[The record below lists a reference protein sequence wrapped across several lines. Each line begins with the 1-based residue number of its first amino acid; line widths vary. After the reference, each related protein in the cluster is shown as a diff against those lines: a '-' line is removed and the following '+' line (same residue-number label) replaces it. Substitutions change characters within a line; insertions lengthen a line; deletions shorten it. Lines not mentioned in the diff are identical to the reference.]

1 MARDDSFLQYR
12 QGDSYLHRLDPLTKL
27 VGMLGFSFLAFGTYI
42 ASLQTL
48 VTIVVLLIAFTA
60 GRFKVWDL
68 IVTTWFFGIAC
79 VGFIVIQ
86 AITLPPSGPVVWH
99 FLGHAFTAG
108 TTGYAYAVGLRIYT
122 IYLVSIIFIRTTS
135 PRDLAVSFTE
145 GLKVPYRIAYSFF
158 VAMRMIP
165 LMQEEMAVIR
175 AAQQVRGVG
184 VKKGVAGR
192 LQNLRQLMLPLLVR
206 SMREAGTLVHSM
218 EARGFGAYPTR
229 TFTDVNR
236 MGRSGK
242 IISLAILLLVVAWYT
257 LVGLNIIHT
266 QYVR

>member
-1 MARDDSFLQYR
+1 MAHDESFLQYR
-12 QGDSYLHRLDPLTKL
+12 QGDSPLHRLDPLTKL
-27 VGMLGFSFLAFGTYI
+27 VGMLGFSFLAFGTYF

-48 VTIVVLLIAFTA
+48 VTLVVFMIAFTA
-60 GRFKVWDL
+60 GRFKIWDL
-68 IVTTWFFGIAC
+68 VATTWFFAIAC
-79 VGFIVIQ
+79 IGFFVVQ
-86 AITLPPSGPVVWH
+86 SITLPPSGPVVAH
-99 FLGHAFTAG
+99 FLGHDFTAG
-108 TTGYAYAVGLRIYT
+108 PTGYAYAVGLRIYT

-175 AAQQVRGVG
+175 AAQQVRGMG
-184 VKKGVAGR
+184 RQKSLAGR
-192 LQNLRQLMLPLLVR
+192 IQSLRQLMLPLLVR

-236 MGRSGK
+236 MQRKGK
-242 IISLAILLLVVAWYT
+242 LISLTIFLIVIGWYT
-257 LVGLNIIHT
+257 LVGFNIIHT
-266 QYVR
+266 QYI